1 MCQSSLPE
9 RTHPAPRKPSNR
21 SAIDVPACTH
31 ACMSRSSSAA
41 TRRVIETVSGP
52 SSAPAVVTSVVVPV
66 LVLMLEGSS
75 GAGSRAGLPDPGRDD
90 AGRPE
95 GATGIRRRD
104 ARVLRYA
111 WCGDTREVRTSL
123 ADAEAREGRRLG
135 AALLE
140 HLADGL
146 LGVLGE
152 RLLEQDVL
160 LEEAVDATLDDA
172 GKGSLGLALLLG
184 RGLGDATLVLDR
196 LGRDL
201 LARQHRGAERG
212 GVHRD
217 VATDGLVATLERD
230 EDTDLRGQVG
240 ARLVEVGHDLVA
252 LEARHAADLDLLAD
266 GGVGLVEQLLD
277 GLAVLERAGE
287 ERVGVG
293 GAGGDGLREDLV
305 GQGDELLALRDEV
318 GLAVDLDQGADAVGG
333 RGRHEAVG
341 GRAALTLRDALE
353 ALDAK
358 DLDGLGA
365 VAVGLVERLLD
376 VHHAGARLLAQRLDV
391 SGGVVRHALYRSFR
405 QWRLTRVSAGSGWC
419 GRPRPSGLLGTGR
432 RVSGRSLSGGID
444 RDLGGDLGGR
454 RLDGGRDRRLGSS
467 LGGVDLGGT
476 SRSLGR

>member
-1 MCQSSLPE
+1 MCQSSVPE
-9 RTHPAPRKPSNR
+9 RTQPAPRKPSNR

-75 GAGSRAGLPDPGRDD
+75 GAGSRAGLPGPGSDD

-152 RLLEQDVL
+152 RLLEQHVL

-201 LARQHRGAERG
+201 VTRQDGRAERRD
-212 GVHRD
+212 VHRD
-217 VATDGLVATLERD
+217 VAAHGLVATLERD
-230 EDTDLRGQVG
+230 EDADLRRQVG

-252 LEARHAADLDLLAD
+252 LEARHEGDKVVSYLHKTSPDLPAQI
-266 GGVGLVEQLLD
+266 GVLVALQ
-277 GLAVLERAGE
+277 
-287 ERVGVG
+287 
-293 GAGGDGLREDLV
+293 GGDESV
-305 GQGDELLALRDEV
+305 GRDVAMHIAAFSPTVLTRDEV
-318 GLAVDLDQGADAVGG
+318 PAETVENERRVA
-333 RGRHEAVG
+333 EATAKEEG
-341 GRAALTLRDALE
+341 KPEAALPRIVEGRVNGYFKENVLLE
-353 ALDAK
+353 QPFAK
-358 DLDGLGA
+358 EAKKTVGKVLEESGA
-365 VAVGLVERLLD
+365 QATSFARFRVG
-376 VHHAGARLLAQRLDV
+376 Q
-391 SGGVVRHALYRSFR
+391 
-405 QWRLTRVSAGSGWC
+405 
-419 GRPRPSGLLGTGR
+419 
-432 RVSGRSLSGGID
+432 
-444 RDLGGDLGGR
+444 
-454 RLDGGRDRRLGSS
+454 
-467 LGGVDLGGT
+467 
-476 SRSLGR
+476 

>member
-9 RTHPAPRKPSNR
+9 RTQPAPRKPSNR

-31 ACMSRSSSAA
+31 ACMSSPSSAA

-52 SSAPAVVTSVVVPV
+52 SSAPAVVTSVPVVVPV

-160 LEEAVDATLDDA
+160 LEEAVDATL
-172 GKGSLGLALLLG
+172 
-184 RGLGDATLVLDR
+184 
-196 LGRDL
+196 
-201 LARQHRGAERG
+201 ER
-212 GVHRD
+212 H
-217 VATDGLVATLERD
+217 
-230 EDTDLRGQVG
+230 EDTDLRRQVG

-277 GLAVLERAGE
+277 GLAVLERARE
-287 ERVGVG
+287 ERVRVG
-293 GAGGDGLREDLV
+293 GAGLREDLV
-305 GQGDELLALRDEV
+305 GEGDELLALGDEV
-318 GLAVDLDQGADAVGG
+318 GLAVDLDEGADAVGG
-333 RGRHEAVG
+333 RGRHETVG

-405 QWRLTRVSAGSGWC
+405 QWRLTRVVRLVRKTVRPSRHRPSPRRGPRWPQRPEPQQPEPQRPEPPWRQRPEPRSPRSPRSPRRRAPRWSPC
-419 GRPRPSGLLGTGR
+419 RRRRRRRARAPTRPAAPRPAR
-432 RVSGRSLSGGID
+432 RHRTCRTSA
-444 RDLGGDLGGR
+444 
-454 RLDGGRDRRLGSS
+454 GRDRR
-467 LGGVDLGGT
+467 
-476 SRSLGR
+476 RRRRR

>member
-9 RTHPAPRKPSNR
+9 RTQPAPRKPSNR

-31 ACMSRSSSAA
+31 ACLSSPSYAA
-41 TRRVIETVSGP
+41 TRRLIKTVSGP
-52 SSAPAVVTSVVVPV
+52 PSAPAVVTSVPVVVPV

-172 GKGSLGLALLLG
+172 GKGGLRLALLLG

-201 LARQHRGAERG
+201 VTRQDGRAERRD
-212 GVHRD
+212 VHRD
-217 VATDGLVATLERD
+217 VAAHGLVATLERH
-230 EDTDLRGQVG
+230 EDTDLRRQVG

-252 LEARHAADLDLLAD
+252 LEARHTADLDLLAD

-277 GLAVLERAGE
+277 GLAVLERARE
-287 ERVGVG
+287 ERVRVG
-293 GAGGDGLREDLV
+293 RAGGDGLREDLV
-305 GQGDELLALRDEV
+305 GEGDELLALGDEV
-318 GLAVDLDQGADAVGG
+318 GLAVDLDEGADAVGG

-365 VAVGLVERLLD
+365 VAVGLVEGLLD
-376 VHHAGARLLAQRLDV
+376 VHHSGAGLLAQRLDV

-405 QWRLTRVSAGSGWC
+405 QWRLVLGAEAVGAGRLRPARHRPS
-419 GRPRPSGLLGTGR
+419 RQQQAPRPAPRRGPRRGR
-432 RVSGRSLSGGID
+432 RP
-444 RDLGGDLGGR
+444 
-454 RLDGGRDRRLGSS
+454 
-467 LGGVDLGGT
+467 
-476 SRSLGR
+476 

>member
-9 RTHPAPRKPSNR
+9 RTQPAPRKPSNR

-31 ACMSRSSSAA
+31 ACMSSPSSAA

-52 SSAPAVVTSVVVPV
+52 SSAPAVVTSVPVVVPV

-140 HLADGL
+140 HLRDGL
-146 LGVLGE
+146 LRLLGE

-160 LEEAVDATLDDA
+160 LEVAVDATLDDPREC
-172 GKGSLGLALLLG
+172 SLGLALLLG
-184 RGLGDATLVLDR
+184 RGLGETTLVLDR
-196 LGRDL
+196 LGRHVVT
-201 LARQHRGAERG
+201 RQHGRAERG
-212 GVHRD
+212 DVHRD
-217 VATDGLVATLERD
+217 VAAHGLVATLERD
-230 EDTDLRGQVG
+230 EDADLRGQVG
-240 ARLVEVGHDLVA
+240 ARLVEVGDDVVA

-277 GLAVLERAGE
+277 GLAVLERARE
-287 ERVGVG
+287 ERVRVG
-293 GAGGDGLREDLV
+293 RAGGDGLREDLV
-305 GQGDELLALRDEV
+305 GEGDELLALGDEV
-318 GLAVDLDQGADAVGG
+318 GLAVDLDEGADAVGG
-333 RGRHEAVG
+333 RGRHETVG

-376 VHHAGARLLAQRLDV
+376 VHHDGARLLAQRLDV

-405 QWRLTRVSAGSGWC
+405 QWRLTRVSAGSGR
-419 GRPRPSGLLGTGR
+419 GGRPSGLLGTGR
-432 RVSGRSLSGGID
+432 RVSGRGLGQGLGRGLGGGVD
-444 RDLGGDLGGR
+444 RDLGGDLG
-454 RLDGGRDRRLGSS
+454 
-467 LGGVDLGGT
+467 
-476 SRSLGR
+476 

>member
-1 MCQSSLPE
+1 MPA
-9 RTHPAPRKPSNR
+9 APR
-21 SAIDVPACTH
+21 
-31 ACMSRSSSAA
+31 
-41 TRRVIETVSGP
+41 
-52 SSAPAVVTSVVVPV
+52 
-66 LVLMLEGSS
+66 
-75 GAGSRAGLPDPGRDD
+75 
-90 AGRPE
+90 

-111 WCGDTREVRTSL
+111 CREGTSGVRTSL
-123 ADAEAREGRRLG
+123 ADAEAREGRRRG

-172 GKGSLGLALLLG
+172 GKGGLRLALLLG

-201 LARQHRGAERG
+201 VTRQDGRAERRD
-212 GVHRD
+212 VHRD
-217 VATDGLVATLERD
+217 VAAHGLVATLERH

-240 ARLVEVGHDLVA
+240 ARLVEVGHALVA

-277 GLAVLERAGE
+277 GLAVLERARQ
-287 ERVGVG
+287 ERVRVG
-293 GAGGDGLREDLV
+293 RAGGDGLREDLV
-305 GQGDELLALRDEV
+305 GEGDELLALGDEV
-318 GLAVDLDQGADAVGG
+318 GLAVDLDEGADAVGG
-333 RGRHEAVG
+333 RGRHETVG

-358 DLDGLGA
+358 DLD
-365 VAVGLVERLLD
+365 RLLD

-405 QWRLTRVSAGSGWC
+405 QWRLTRVSAGSVWC
-419 GRPRPSGLLGTGR
+419 ERPSGLLDTGR
-432 RVSGRSLSGGID
+432 RVSGRGLGGGID

-454 RLDGGRDRRLGSS
+454 RLDGGLDRRLGSS

-476 SRSLGR
+476 SRSLGRGSRVGVELALPLGQGLLGLRVATGLAGRALDEAVGDG